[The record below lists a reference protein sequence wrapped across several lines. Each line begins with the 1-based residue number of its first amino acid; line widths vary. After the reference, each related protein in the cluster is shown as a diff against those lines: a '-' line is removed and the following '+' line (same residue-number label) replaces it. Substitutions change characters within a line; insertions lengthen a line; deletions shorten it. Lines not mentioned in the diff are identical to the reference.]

1 MSGARAAAF
10 RVTLDGKDLTSKI
23 EPRLQGLTITECR
36 QDEADSLDI
45 TLDDHDGRMAIP
57 NRNAVLEVSIGWA
70 GAGLVNKGKFT
81 VNEVEHSGTPDTIT
95 IRARSASMTKG
106 MGERQEKSW
115 HGQNLGEIVRA
126 IAGRHNLKPVVGPKL
141 ASTVVPH
148 IDQTNE
154 SDMSFLT
161 RLAKRFDAVM
171 TVKDGNLLFLPIG
184 TGRTASGRTLPG
196 LNIKRSDGDQH
207 RYNITE
213 REAYAGVRAFYHSNG
228 AAEKKHVTVGGEN
241 NQNLKKLP
249 EVYPTEGEAREAAT
263 AEFKRV
269 QRNQATLSYSLAI
282 GRAEI
287 SPELPIAVSGFKPEI
302 DGTPWLVKQVRHS
315 ISGSGFT
322 TEVELETRDSAAD
335 DTDTNAGAGAGN

>member
-1 MSGARAAAF
+1 MSSARAAAF

-23 EPRLQGLTITECR
+23 EPRLQGLSITECR

-57 NRNAVLEVSIGWA
+57 NRGAVLEVSIGWA
-70 GAGLVNKGKFT
+70 GAALVNKGKFT
-81 VNEVEHSGTPDTIT
+81 VNEVEHSGAPDRIS
-95 IRARSASMTKG
+95 IRARSASMTKD

-115 HGQNLGEIVRA
+115 HGQNLGEIVRT
-126 IAGRHNLKPVVGPKL
+126 ISGRHKLKPVVGPRL
-141 ASTVVPH
+141 ASTVIPH

-184 TGRTASGRTLPG
+184 TGRTASGRALAALT
-196 LNIKRSDGDQH
+196 IKRADGDQH

-213 REAYAGVRAFYHSNG
+213 RESYAGVRAFYHSNG
-228 AAEKKHVTVGGEN
+228 QAEKKDVTVGGEN
-241 NQNLKKLP
+241 NKNLKKLP
-249 EVYPTEGEAREAAT
+249 EVYPTEGEARAAAT
-263 AEFKRV
+263 AELKRV
-269 QRNQATLSYSLAI
+269 QRNAATLSYNLAI

-287 SPELPIAVSGFKPEI
+287 SPELPISVTGFKPQI
-302 DGTPWLVKQVRHS
+302 DSTPWLVKQVRHS
-315 ISGSGFT
+315 IADGGFT
-322 TEVELETRDSAAD
+322 TEIELEVRDAASAEAHASAA
-335 DTDTNAGAGAGN
+335 T

>member
-1 MSGARAAAF
+1 MTSALAPDF
-10 RVTLDGKDLTSKI
+10 RITLDGKDLTSKI
-23 EPRLQGLTITECR
+23 EPRLQALNISECR
-36 QDEADSLDI
+36 QDEADTLDL
-45 TLDDHDGRMAIP
+45 TLDDHDGQLAIP
-57 NRNAVLEVSIGWA
+57 NRGAVLSVSIGWA
-70 GAGLVNKGKFT
+70 GSRLTDKGSFT

-126 IAGRHNLKPVVGPKL
+126 IAGRHKLKPVVGPKL

-184 TGRTASGRTLPG
+184 TGRTASGRALPG
-196 LNIKRSDGDQH
+196 LTIKRADGDRH

-213 REAYAGVRAFYHSNG
+213 RETYSGVRAFYHSNG

-249 EVYPTEGEAREAAT
+249 EVYPTEGEARAAAT

-287 SPELPIAVSGFKPEI
+287 SPELPVTVSGFKPQI
-302 DGTPWLVKQVRHS
+302 DNTPWLVKQVRHS
-315 ISGSGFT
+315 ISSSGFT
-322 TEVELETRDSAAD
+322 TEVELETRDATDAD
-335 DTDTNAGAGAGN
+335 AGAGAAA